1 MGSYF
6 PDQGSNLGHLS
17 WELGALAT
25 LRTSKDI
32 SCTPFLFWEWS
43 FNQGRHSLTRFCL
56 LSFLCGGILA
66 SCLALVNLDVLVWFS
81 SFPSILR
88 VSPIHPMW
96 ILFHKISRGQ
106 FYLHLINNLSSFL
119 LWLCIS
125 LQQDYK
131 PVESKTHDLFIFL
144 SCRWSRR
151 DVMLTKCCIKCNQS
165 SNIFNIFLVKE
176 ILGGPRVHLG
186 FSLTSYGTPKTNFL
200 ANPMLFYTYMNML
213 LSLSP
218 IKPS

>member
-1 MGSYF
+1 MVIQPGQAQ
-6 PDQGSNLGHLS
+6 PHQILPAIIPLWWH
-17 WELGALAT
+17 
-25 LRTSKDI
+25 
-32 SCTPFLFWEWS
+32 
-43 FNQGRHSLTRFCL
+43 
-56 LSFLCGGILA
+56 LSFLSGLGDSQC
-66 SCLALVNLDVLVWFS
+66 F

-96 ILFHKISRGQ
+96 ILFHKISRGLLY
-106 FYLHLINNLSSFL
+106 FHLINNLSSFL

-165 SNIFNIFLVKE
+165 SNVFNIFLVKE
-176 ILGGPRVHLG
+176 ILGGPRVHLC
-186 FSLTSYGTPKTNFL
+186 FYLTSYGTPKTNFL
-200 ANPMLFYTYMNML
+200 ANPMLFYTYVNML
-213 LSLSP
+213 LSLRP
-218 IKPS
+218 IKQS